1 MKFFVHDFY
10 SQRLRQHHKHHVRIV
25 NNYFSMCPHDCW
37 LRQHHVNVVNDYTD
51 TVLAYVCIKQCIK
64 LHFFLLLSLVFL
76 FQCQQL
82 PGHMIF
88 AYVCKYLCKNKKILL
103 NCFCMFIWGT
113 GKLFWQQNCWRARD
127 TVPLIF
133 EIKMYFNGKKS
144 FLTWNNVYEY
154 SLCLDYVIF
163 KTSYHY
169 LCTRVCFFN
178 NFKVWKF
185 LFYDIYV

>member
-1 MKFFVHDFY
+1 MCLR
-10 SQRLRQHHKHHVRIV
+10 SQPLHGHSVSVR
-25 NNYFSMCPHDCW
+25 
-37 LRQHHVNVVNDYTD
+37 T
-51 TVLAYVCIKQCIK
+51 VCIKQCIK

-88 AYVCKYLCKNKKILL
+88 ANVCKYLCKNKKNLL

-178 NFKVWKF
+178 NFKVWKEHFKKSLLGGQVELDVAMSTARVIPMNTGSF
-185 LFYDIYV
+185 L